1 VPAAPG
7 YTPCVFCLRR
17 WRGGEELTN
26 QRRNLSLEHSSIIL
40 FFFKSI
46 TNLTPILFSFF
57 TSLNSIW
64 IDSRNILHSIFSE
77 EKWD

>member
-40 FFFKSI
+40 FFFQ
-46 TNLTPILFSFF
+46 
-57 TSLNSIW
+57 
-64 IDSRNILHSIFSE
+64 IDY
-77 EKWD
+77 